1 MPNCLFVNF
10 ALKLSEFMFRIRN
23 PGHLNEWCFGGG
35 RGGGPPSRIFSSK
48 SVNKLR

>member
-1 MPNCLFVNF
+1 MLNCLFVNF
-10 ALKLSEFMFRIRN
+10 AIKLSKFMFRIRN

-35 RGGGPPSRIFSSK
+35 PPLRIFSSK